1 MLRHMVSSTARAL
14 APLCCS
20 RVRPW
25 LCACSPTDRAW
36 LVPPRRPAPTVLR
49 LASHRREDSAADDEL
64 STFRVHTVA
73 DVLRLI
79 ARALWLGAV
88 MLPPLLLLLPAY
100 LLPEFF
106 QRRLEL
112 EMLRALQRGGPCT
125 IKLGQWASTR
135 PDVLPL
141 SVCRTLATLHDTVP
155 AHSVEHTRAT
165 IEAAFGAPL
174 TKLFAHV
181 DPVPVGSGCIAQVHC
196 GATAAGERVA
206 IKVLHPGVIRQV
218 ALDVYLM
225 RTAAKLVE
233 DWLPV
238 RGLRW
243 LALSDSA
250 DEFAAFMASQ
260 LDLRREAT
268 NLARFRANFGSERG
282 GAIQFPRPFLDEGLV
297 ARSVLVESFV
307 SGTPLSQML
316 ERHRGD
322 LRPEMGQLGLGI
334 ARDRELA
341 RRGLEAFF
349 TMVLRHNFVHAD
361 LHPGN
366 VLVMAPVD
374 PSAPLGISFVDAG
387 LAVELSARDQ
397 VKGAPITLPFTECP
411 FTECPSQSAIPSA
424 SSYVALDLTWLDY
437 VALRVL
443 QANFKRLFRAL
454 GAGDGRKAAR
464 LMLEHSPEHACE
476 DPTAF
481 EEGVQRIVQGVGLGS
496 RGAFNLKAL
505 KIGDVLL
512 ELTTLV
518 RVHRV
523 KVEPHFTTLVTAIVV
538 LEGLGRQ
545 LDPSLDLFAVAL
557 PLLL

>member
-1 MLRHMVSSTARAL
+1 MLRHISRTSTAL
-14 APLCCS
+14 VPLCSS

-25 LCACSPTDRAW
+25 LCACSPPDRAW
-36 LVPPRRPAPTVLR
+36 LVPPRRPAPAVLR
-49 LASHRREDSAADDEL
+49 VASHRLEDSEADDEL

-100 LLPEFF
+100 LLPELF

-155 AHSVEHTRAT
+155 AHSIEHTRAT

-174 TKLFAHV
+174 TDLFAHV
-181 DPVPVGSGCIAQVHC
+181 DPSPVGSGCIAQVHC

-260 LDLRREAT
+260 LDLRREAK

-282 GAIQFPRPFLDEGLV
+282 GEASGVIRFPRPFLDENLV

-307 SGTPLSQML
+307 NGTPLSQML
-316 ERHRGD
+316 DRHRDD

-366 VLVMAPVD
+366 VLVMAPDD
-374 PSAPLGISFVDAG
+374 PSVPLGVTFVDAG

-397 VKGAPITLPFTECP
+397 VKGAPFTECPFTECP
-411 FTECPSQSAIPSA
+411 FTECPFTECPFTECPFTVCPFESLLPLWNSRVPPSYVLPSYVLLRAIPSA
-424 SSYVALDLTWLDY
+424 AGQ
-437 VALRVL
+437 L
-443 QANFKRLFRAL
+443 QAPL
-454 GAGDGRKAAR
+454 
-464 LMLEHSPEHACE
+464 PC
-476 DPTAF
+476 
-481 EEGVQRIVQGVGLGS
+481 
-496 RGAFNLKAL
+496 
-505 KIGDVLL
+505 
-512 ELTTLV
+512 
-518 RVHRV
+518 
-523 KVEPHFTTLVTAIVV
+523 
-538 LEGLGRQ
+538 LGRRRRAEGSAP
-545 LDPSLDLFAVAL
+545 DA
-557 PLLL
+557 

>member
-1 MLRHMVSSTARAL
+1 MLRHISRTSTAL
-14 APLCCS
+14 VPLCSS

-25 LCACSPTDRAW
+25 LCACSPPDRAW
-36 LVPPRRPAPTVLR
+36 LVPPRRPAPAVLR
-49 LASHRREDSAADDEL
+49 VASHRLEDSETDDEL

-100 LLPEFF
+100 LLPELF

-155 AHSVEHTRAT
+155 AHSIEHTRAT

-174 TKLFAHV
+174 TDLFAHV

-282 GAIQFPRPFLDEGLV
+282 GEASGVIRFPRPFLDENLV

-307 SGTPLSQML
+307 NGTPLSQML

-334 ARDRELA
+334 ERDRELA

-366 VLVMAPVD
+366 VLVMAPTD
-374 PSAPLGISFVDAG
+374 PSAPLVVSFVDAG

-397 VKGAPITLPFTECP
+397 VKGAPFTECP
-411 FTECPSQSAIPSA
+411 FTECPFTVCPYESLLPLWNSRVPPSYVLPSYVFLRAIPSA
-424 SSYVALDLTWLDY
+424 AGQ
-437 VALRVL
+437 L
-443 QANFKRLFRAL
+443 QAPL
-454 GAGDGRKAAR
+454 
-464 LMLEHSPEHACE
+464 PC
-476 DPTAF
+476 
-481 EEGVQRIVQGVGLGS
+481 
-496 RGAFNLKAL
+496 
-505 KIGDVLL
+505 
-512 ELTTLV
+512 
-518 RVHRV
+518 
-523 KVEPHFTTLVTAIVV
+523 
-538 LEGLGRQ
+538 LGRRRRAEGSAP
-545 LDPSLDLFAVAL
+545 DA
-557 PLLL
+557 

>member
-1 MLRHMVSSTARAL
+1 MVSSSTAL

-307 SGTPLSQML
+307 NGTPLSQML

-366 VLVMAPVD
+366 VLVMAPDD

-387 LAVELSARDQ
+387 LAVELSARD
-397 VKGAPITLPFTECP
+397 
-411 FTECPSQSAIPSA
+411 
-424 SSYVALDLTWLDY
+424 
-437 VALRVL
+437 

-523 KVEPHFTTLVTAIVV
+523 KVEPNFTTLVTAIVV

-545 LDPSLDLFAVAL
+545 LDPTLDLFAVAL

>member
-1 MLRHMVSSTARAL
+1 MLRRMVSSSTAL

-282 GAIQFPRPFLDEGLV
+282 GAIHFPRPFLDEGLV

-366 VLVMAPVD
+366 VLVMAPDD
-374 PSAPLGISFVDAG
+374 PSVPLGVTFVDAG

-397 VKGAPITLPFTECP
+397 VKYSPITLPFTECP
-411 FTECPSQSAIPSA
+411 SQSTLNRVPFTECSFTECLLPIA
-424 SSYVALDLTWLDY
+424 SSYVALPS
-437 VALRVL
+437 AAGQL
-443 QANFKRLFRAL
+443 QAPL
-454 GAGDGRKAAR
+454 
-464 LMLEHSPEHACE
+464 PC
-476 DPTAF
+476 
-481 EEGVQRIVQGVGLGS
+481 
-496 RGAFNLKAL
+496 
-505 KIGDVLL
+505 
-512 ELTTLV
+512 
-518 RVHRV
+518 
-523 KVEPHFTTLVTAIVV
+523 
-538 LEGLGRQ
+538 LGRRRRAEGSAP
-545 LDPSLDLFAVAL
+545 DA
-557 PLLL
+557 